1 MAAKRPPGLGLA
13 SERGTGAGMESP
25 GRDVAPRADTRST
38 TSSFLVAR
46 GAPANP
52 GPGTLAAPLLPAPNS
67 QLQRRQS
74 HEDSSNPAGAR
85 SPKDPGKAGEYRETG
100 FRQVYIRG
108 TRPPPP
114 GRELRKAPGKA
125 GSGFTRV
132 RRLTEG
138 AGGSGKSHN
147 RRGGSGTCAQY
158 RGRKSLVP
166 SSQGFLP
173 DWTTVKPHHRS
184 VLSFFRG
191 YRTQAPDREGILL
204 KKGARNSSCQHRW
217 FILRGNL
224 LFYLE
229 HQADPH
235 TPEPHPVRE
244 LPGGATP
251 WGHRTLRLYHPDPR
265 GRRGTGL
272 QAGSRKPGEAGSLAV
287 LLRPLEAQHQ
297 ELCQAAGQETS
308 SPPEDWGSPQYREG
322 STLSSLQE
330 LHEHFGKE
338 IRVLQAAGAQ
348 TAPGG
353 QCNGGS
359 GSQAEVERELNHCLL
374 MND

>member
-1 MAAKRPPGLGLA
+1 
-13 SERGTGAGMESP
+13 P

-38 TSSFLVAR
+38 TSSFL
-46 GAPANP
+46 
-52 GPGTLAAPLLPAPNS
+52 
-67 QLQRRQS
+67 RRQS

-108 TRPPPP
+108 THPPPP

-125 GSGFTRV
+125 GSGFTR
-132 RRLTEG
+132 
-138 AGGSGKSHN
+138 
-147 RRGGSGTCAQY
+147 
-158 RGRKSLVP
+158 
-166 SSQGFLP
+166 GFLP
-173 DWTTVKPHHRS
+173 DWTTVKLHHKS
-184 VLSFFRG
+184 ALSFFRA

-204 KKGARNSSCQHRW
+204 KKGARNTSYQHRW

-265 GRRGTGL
+265 GRRGAGL
-272 QAGSRKPGEAGSLAV
+272 QAGSRKPEAGSLAV

-308 SPPEDWGSPQYREG
+308 SPLEDWGSPQYREG

-338 IRVLQAAGAQ
+338 IGVLQAAGTQ

-359 GSQAEVERELNHCLL
+359 GSQAEVERELNHCV
-374 MND
+374 DE

>member
-1 MAAKRPPGLGLA
+1 M
-13 SERGTGAGMESP
+13 
-25 GRDVAPRADTRST
+25 
-38 TSSFLVAR
+38 
-46 GAPANP
+46 
-52 GPGTLAAPLLPAPNS
+52 
-67 QLQRRQS
+67 
-74 HEDSSNPAGAR
+74 
-85 SPKDPGKAGEYRETG
+85 
-100 FRQVYIRG
+100 
-108 TRPPPP
+108 
-114 GRELRKAPGKA
+114 
-125 GSGFTRV
+125 
-132 RRLTEG
+132 
-138 AGGSGKSHN
+138 
-147 RRGGSGTCAQY
+147 
-158 RGRKSLVP
+158 
-166 SSQGFLP
+166 
-173 DWTTVKPHHRS
+173 
-184 VLSFFRG
+184 LSFFRG

-244 LPGGATP
+244 LPG
-251 WGHRTLRLYHPDPR
+251 
-265 GRRGTGL
+265 RRGTGL

-308 SPPEDWGSPQYREG
+308 SSPEDWGSPQYREG

-359 GSQAEVERELNHCLL
+359 RSQAEVEQELNHCLL
-374 MND
+374 MSD

>member
-1 MAAKRPPGLGLA
+1 MAPKRPQDLSWARRCSA
-13 SERGTGAGMESP
+13 SRYPLNHLQLPRSP
-25 GRDVAPRADTRST
+25 R
-38 TSSFLVAR
+38 
-46 GAPANP
+46 
-52 GPGTLAAPLLPAPNS
+52 GPGEPRTWHPGSPAPPGAELPTPWGDP
-67 QLQRRQS
+67 QLSWAVYKSERRQS

-125 GSGFTRV
+125 GSGFTRL

-158 RGRKSLVP
+158 RGRKFLVP

-173 DWTTVKPHHRS
+173 DWTTVKLHQKS

-191 YRTQAPDREGILL
+191 YRTQAPDWEGILL
-204 KKGARNSSCQHRW
+204 KKGARNTSYQHRW

-265 GRRGTGL
+265 GRRGAGL
-272 QAGSRKPGEAGSLAV
+272 QAGSRKPEAGSLAV

-338 IRVLQAAGAQ
+338 IRVLQAAGTQ
-348 TAPGG
+348 RAPGG

-359 GSQAEVERELNHCLL
+359 GSQAEVERELNHCV
-374 MND
+374 DE